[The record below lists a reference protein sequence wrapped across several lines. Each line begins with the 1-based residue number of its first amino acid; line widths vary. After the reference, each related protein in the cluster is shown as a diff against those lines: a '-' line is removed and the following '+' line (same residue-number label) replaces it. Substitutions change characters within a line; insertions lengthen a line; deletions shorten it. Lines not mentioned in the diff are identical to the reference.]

1 MLDPAGSAMLNPEQ
15 QTEKT
20 SDCNIQANDS
30 IVHARLTQVMLASA
44 HAANAV
50 MSLDLL

>member
-1 MLDPAGSAMLNPEQ
+1 MLEPTGSTMLNPEQ
-15 QTEKT
+15 RIEKI
-20 SDCNIQANDS
+20 SACNLQANDS
-30 IVHARLTQVMLASA
+30 IVHARFTQVMLASA